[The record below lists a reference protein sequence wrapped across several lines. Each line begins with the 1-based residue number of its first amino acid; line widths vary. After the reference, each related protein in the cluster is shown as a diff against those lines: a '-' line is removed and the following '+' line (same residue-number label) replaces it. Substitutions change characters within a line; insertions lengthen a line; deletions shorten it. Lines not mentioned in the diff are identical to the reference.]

1 MMISKN
7 PLPQNTPEILKA
19 KFNATIDKVIREAY
33 PAGKYR
39 SRKLDF
45 ATLTKLLITMDGGSL
60 AKELHSAGL
69 DVSASAFVQR
79 RKQLECRH
87 FERILE
93 EFNDICEDT
102 ATFNGYRVF
111 AVDGTS
117 VNLARDPSADTFMFN
132 SSTPKG
138 YNQLHVTP
146 LYDVLNKTYHDCCL
160 QPQPKQ
166 DEIGS
171 LRSMLLFNFTVPRP
185 SIIVGDRG
193 FESYNLFVH
202 LQKVEGMEF
211 IIRVKQEKSAM
222 KLIRDLPMQELD
234 VDVSGEITTQQTN
247 EDKEKGRIF
256 IQTHA
261 NPNREYSD
269 NTVHHFCLVC
279 TNEIP
284 QFPENLLIDIP
295 M

>member
-1 MMISKN
+1 MIISKN

-19 KFNATIDKVIREAY
+19 KFDATIDKVIREAY

-117 VNLARDPSADTFMFN
+117 VNLARDPSADTFMLN
-132 SSTPKG
+132 SYIMPG
-138 YNQLHVTP
+138 
-146 LYDVLNKTYHDCCL
+146 
-160 QPQPKQ
+160 
-166 DEIGS
+166 GG
-171 LRSMLLFNFTVPRP
+171 LRRRSER
-185 SIIVGDRG
+185 
-193 FESYNLFVH
+193 
-202 LQKVEGMEF
+202 
-211 IIRVKQEKSAM
+211 
-222 KLIRDLPMQELD
+222 
-234 VDVSGEITTQQTN
+234 
-247 EDKEKGRIF
+247 
-256 IQTHA
+256 
-261 NPNREYSD
+261 
-269 NTVHHFCLVC
+269 
-279 TNEIP
+279 
-284 QFPENLLIDIP
+284 
-295 M
+295 